1 MTTHSLPSQ
10 SFRPARP
17 LNLGKSVRSL
27 AAGTTRFAVAL
38 VSALRRPT
46 RHQRRLSLVEEANE
60 LREVAAAYLRTD
72 PGFAA
77 DLMAAADRH
86 ELRGQR

>member
-10 SFRPARP
+10 SFRPVQP
-17 LNLGKSVRSL
+17 LGLGKAVRSL

-38 VSALRRPT
+38 AGALRRPQ

-60 LREVAAAYLRTD
+60 LRQVATAYLRTD

-86 ELRGQR
+86 EISGER

>member
-10 SFRPARP
+10 SFRPVQP
-17 LNLGKSVRSL
+17 LGFGKAVRSV
-27 AAGTTRFAVAL
+27 AISASRFAVAL
-38 VSALRRPT
+38 VSALRRP
-46 RHQRRLSLVEEANE
+46 QRQHHRLSLIEEANE
-60 LREVAAAYLRTD
+60 LRQVASSYLRND

-86 ELRGQR
+86 ELSGER

>member
-10 SFRPARP
+10 SFRPVQP
-17 LNLGKSVRSL
+17 LGVGKAVRSV
-27 AAGTTRFAVAL
+27 AISASRFVVAL
-38 VSALRRPT
+38 VSALRRP
-46 RHQRRLSLVEEANE
+46 QRQNHRLSLVEEANE
-60 LREVAAAYLRTD
+60 LRQVASGYLRND

-86 ELRGQR
+86 ELSGER

>member
-10 SFRPARP
+10 SFRPAQP
-17 LNLGKSVRSL
+17 LDLGKVVRSL
-27 AAGTTRFAVAL
+27 AIGTTRFVVAL
-38 VSALRRPT
+38 MSALRRPQ

-60 LREVAAAYLRTD
+60 LRQIASKHLKTD

-77 DLMAAADRH
+77 DLLAAADRH
-86 ELRGQR
+86 EISAQR

>member
-10 SFRPARP
+10 SFRPSRP
-17 LNLGKSVRSL
+17 SGLGKSVRSL
-27 AAGTTRFAVAL
+27 ATGATRFIVAL
-38 VSALRRPT
+38 ASVLRRPPRQKPRLT
-46 RHQRRLSLVEEANE
+46 RVDEANE
-60 LREVAAAYLRTD
+60 LRGFAFNYLRTD

-86 ELRGQR
+86 ELGSPR

>member
-10 SFRPARP
+10 SFRATPP
-17 LNLGKSVRSL
+17 LDFGKAARSL
-27 AAGTTRFAVAL
+27 AAGTTRFVVAL
-38 VSALRRPT
+38 ASALRRPQ

-60 LREVAAAYLRTD
+60 LRQIASAYVKTD

-86 ELRGQR
+86 EISAES

>member
-10 SFRPARP
+10 SFRPVQP
-17 LNLGKSVRSL
+17 LGAGKAVRSV
-27 AAGTTRFAVAL
+27 AISASRFVVAL
-38 VSALRRPT
+38 VSALRRPQ
-46 RHQRRLSLVEEANE
+46 RQNRRLSLIEEANE
-60 LREVAAAYLRTD
+60 LRQVASGYLRND

-86 ELRGQR
+86 ELSGER

>member
-10 SFRPARP
+10 SFRPAQP
-17 LNLGKSVRSL
+17 LDLGKVVRSL
-27 AAGTTRFAVAL
+27 AAGTTRFVVAL
-38 VSALRRPT
+38 ASALRRPQ
-46 RHQRRLSLVEEANE
+46 RQQRRLSLVEEANE
-60 LREVAAAYLRTD
+60 LRHVASSYLRTD

-86 ELRGQR
+86 ELTGER